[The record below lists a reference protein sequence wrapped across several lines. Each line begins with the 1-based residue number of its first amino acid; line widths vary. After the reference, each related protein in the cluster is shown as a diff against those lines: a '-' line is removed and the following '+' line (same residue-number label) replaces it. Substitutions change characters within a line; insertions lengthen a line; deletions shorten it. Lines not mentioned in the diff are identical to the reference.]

1 MNKKISTLFKIF
13 SSILWVPVTLCI
25 SLEIITFSDW
35 VYEYNWTRNQ
45 ISQNTGIKIDQLN
58 QVSDQIKDYFR
69 DDQEKLEVLLQQP
82 GKEVFNLFNQ
92 KEIDHMVDVKNLIKT
107 TILFERVGLT
117 LLIIFFVFYLF
128 REGYISFYENL
139 KIIMLVSFLIWSI
152 LLFLIVFGM
161 IVDFNYTFT
170 LFHKIMFTNDLWIL
184 DPNSDFLIMIY
195 PQRFFLEISAAIII
209 LFILINIIIFLSFYS
224 FRKFIYPR

>member
-1 MNKKISTLFKIF
+1 MNKKISTSFKIF

-45 ISQNTGIKIDQLN
+45 ISQNTGLKTDQLN
-58 QVSDQIKDYFR
+58 EVSDQIKGYFK
-69 DDQEKLEVLLQQP
+69 DDQEKLEILLQQP
-82 GKEVFNLFNQ
+82 GRQVFSLFNQ
-92 KEIDHMVDVKNLIKT
+92 KEIDHMIDVKNLIQAT
-107 TILFERVGLT
+107 LLFERIGLV
-117 LLIIFFVFYLF
+117 LLLVFFIFFLF
-128 REGYISFYENL
+128 REGSKIFYENF
-139 KIIMLVSFLIWSI
+139 KRIILGSFLIWSI
-152 LLFLIVFGM
+152 LLFLIIFGM

-184 DPNSDFLIMIY
+184 DPNADFLIMIF

-209 LFILINIIIFLSFYS
+209 LFLLINLIIYFSIFSFW
-224 FRKFIYPR
+224 KFFTPR

>member
-1 MNKKISTLFKIF
+1 MNKKISTSIKIF

-117 LLIIFFVFYLF
+117 LLIIFFMFYLF
-128 REGYISFYENL
+128 KEGYVSFYENL
-139 KIIMLVSFLIWSI
+139 KRIMLLSFLIWGI

>member
-1 MNKKISTLFKIF
+1 MNKKISTSIKIF

-92 KEIDHMVDVKNLIKT
+92 KEIDHMVDVKNLIRT

-139 KIIMLVSFLIWSI
+139 KRIILVSFLIWSI

>member
-1 MNKKISTLFKIF
+1 MNKKISTSFKIF

-45 ISQNTGIKIDQLN
+45 ISQNTGLKIDQLN
-58 QVSDQIKDYFR
+58 EVSDQIKGYFK
-69 DDQEKLEVLLQQP
+69 DDQEKLEILLQQP
-82 GKEVFNLFNQ
+82 GRQVFSLFNQ
-92 KEIDHMVDVKNLIKT
+92 KEIDHMIDVKNLIQAT
-107 TILFERVGLT
+107 LLFERIGLV
-117 LLIIFFVFYLF
+117 LLLVFFIFFLF
-128 REGYISFYENL
+128 REGSNIFYENF
-139 KIIMLVSFLIWSI
+139 KRIILGSFLIWSI
-152 LLFLIVFGM
+152 LLFLIIFGM

-184 DPNSDFLIMIY
+184 DPNADFLIMIF

-209 LFILINIIIFLSFYS
+209 LFLLINLIIYFLIFSFW
-224 FRKFIYPR
+224 KFFTPR

>member
-1 MNKKISTLFKIF
+1 MNKKISTSIKIF

-69 DDQEKLEVLLQQP
+69 DDQVKLEVLLQQP
-82 GKEVFNLFNQ
+82 GKEVLNLFNQ

-107 TILFERVGLT
+107 TILFERVGLI

-139 KIIMLVSFLIWSI
+139 KRIMLVSFLIWSI

-209 LFILINIIIFLSFYS
+209 LFILINLIIFLSFYS
-224 FRKFIYPR
+224 IRKLIYPR

>member
-1 MNKKISTLFKIF
+1 MNKKISTSIKIF

>member
-1 MNKKISTLFKIF
+1 MNKKISTSIKIF
-13 SSILWVPVTLCI
+13 SSFLWVPVRLCI
-25 SLEIITFSDW
+25 SFEIITFSDW

-69 DDQEKLEVLLQQP
+69 DDQVKLEVLLQQP
-82 GKEVFNLFNQ
+82 GKEVLNLFNQ

-107 TILFERVGLT
+107 TILFERAGLI

-139 KIIMLVSFLIWSI
+139 KRIMLVSFLIWSI

-209 LFILINIIIFLSFYS
+209 LFILINLIIFLSFYS
-224 FRKFIYPR
+224 IRKLIYPR

>member
-1 MNKKISTLFKIF
+1 MI
-13 SSILWVPVTLCI
+13 
-25 SLEIITFSDW
+25 
-35 VYEYNWTRNQ
+35 
-45 ISQNTGIKIDQLN
+45 
-58 QVSDQIKDYFR
+58 
-69 DDQEKLEVLLQQP
+69 
-82 GKEVFNLFNQ
+82 
-92 KEIDHMVDVKNLIKT
+92 
-107 TILFERVGLT
+107 

-139 KIIMLVSFLIWSI
+139 KRIMLVSFLIWSI

-209 LFILINIIIFLSFYS
+209 LFILINLIIFLSFYS
-224 FRKFIYPR
+224 IRKLIYPR

>member
-1 MNKKISTLFKIF
+1 MNKKISTSIKIF

-69 DDQEKLEVLLQQP
+69 DDQVKLEVLLQQP
-82 GKEVFNLFNQ
+82 GKEVLNLFNQ

-107 TILFERVGLT
+107 TILFERVGLI

-139 KIIMLVSFLIWSI
+139 KRIMLVSFLIWSI

-184 DPNSDFLIMIY
+184 DPNSDFLFMIY

-209 LFILINIIIFLSFYS
+209 LFILINLIIFLSFYS
-224 FRKFIYPR
+224 IRKLIYPR

>member
-1 MNKKISTLFKIF
+1 MNKKISTSIKIF

-69 DDQEKLEVLLQQP
+69 DDQVKLEVLLQQP
-82 GKEVFNLFNQ
+82 GKEVLNLFNQ

-107 TILFERVGLT
+107 TILFERTGLI

-139 KIIMLVSFLIWSI
+139 KRIMLVSFLIWSI

-209 LFILINIIIFLSFYS
+209 LFILINLIIFLSFYS
-224 FRKFIYPR
+224 IRKLIYTR

>member
-1 MNKKISTLFKIF
+1 MNKKISTSIKIF

-69 DDQEKLEVLLQQP
+69 DDQVKLEVLLQQP
-82 GKEVFNLFNQ
+82 GKEVLILFNQ

-107 TILFERVGLT
+107 TILFERTGLI

-139 KIIMLVSFLIWSI
+139 KRIMLVSFLIWSI

-209 LFILINIIIFLSFYS
+209 LFILINLIIFLSFYS
-224 FRKFIYPR
+224 IRKLIYPR

>member
-1 MNKKISTLFKIF
+1 MNKKISTSFKIF

-45 ISQNTGIKIDQLN
+45 ISQNTGLKIDQLN
-58 QVSDQIKDYFR
+58 EVSDQIKGYFK
-69 DDQEKLEVLLQQP
+69 DDQEKLEILLQQP
-82 GKEVFNLFNQ
+82 GRQVFSLFNQ
-92 KEIDHMVDVKNLIKT
+92 KEIDHMIDVKNLIQAT
-107 TILFERVGLT
+107 LLFERIGLV
-117 LLIIFFVFYLF
+117 LLLVFFIFFLF
-128 REGYISFYENL
+128 REGSKIFYENF
-139 KIIMLVSFLIWSI
+139 KRIILGSFLIWSI
-152 LLFLIVFGM
+152 LLFLIIFGM

-184 DPNSDFLIMIY
+184 DPNADFLIMIF

-209 LFILINIIIFLSFYS
+209 LFLLINLIIYFSIFSFW
-224 FRKFIYPR
+224 KFFTPR

>member
-1 MNKKISTLFKIF
+1 MNKKISTSIKIF

-45 ISQNTGIKIDQLN
+45 ISQNTGLKIDQLN
-58 QVSDQIKDYFR
+58 EVSDQIKGYFK
-69 DDQEKLEVLLQQP
+69 DDQEKLEILLQQP
-82 GKEVFNLFNQ
+82 GRQVFSLFNQ
-92 KEIDHMVDVKNLIKT
+92 KEIDHMIDVKNLIQAT
-107 TILFERVGLT
+107 LLFERIGLV
-117 LLIIFFVFYLF
+117 LLLVFFIFFLF
-128 REGYISFYENL
+128 REGSKIFYENF
-139 KIIMLVSFLIWSI
+139 KRIILGSFLIWSI
-152 LLFLIVFGM
+152 LLFLIIFGM

-184 DPNSDFLIMIY
+184 DPNADFLIMIF

-209 LFILINIIIFLSFYS
+209 LFLLINLIIYFSIFSFW
-224 FRKFIYPR
+224 KFFTPR

>member
-1 MNKKISTLFKIF
+1 MNKKISTSIKIF

-69 DDQEKLEVLLQQP
+69 DDQEKLEVLLQEP

-107 TILFERVGLT
+107 TILFERVGLI

-139 KIIMLVSFLIWSI
+139 KRIMLVSFLIWSI

-209 LFILINIIIFLSFYS
+209 LFILINLIIFLSFYS
-224 FRKFIYPR
+224 IRNLIYPR

>member
-1 MNKKISTLFKIF
+1 MNKKISTSIKIF

-82 GKEVFNLFNQ
+82 GKEVLNLFNQ

-107 TILFERVGLT
+107 TILFERVGLI

-139 KIIMLVSFLIWSI
+139 KRIMLVSFLIWSI

-209 LFILINIIIFLSFYS
+209 LFILINLIIFLSFYS
-224 FRKFIYPR
+224 IRNLIYPR

>member
-1 MNKKISTLFKIF
+1 MNKKISTSFKIF

-45 ISQNTGIKIDQLN
+45 ISQNTGLKIDQLN
-58 QVSDQIKDYFR
+58 EVSDQIKGYFK
-69 DDQEKLEVLLQQP
+69 DDQEKLEILLQQP
-82 GKEVFNLFNQ
+82 GRQVFSLFNQ
-92 KEIDHMVDVKNLIKT
+92 KEIDHMIDVKNLIQAT
-107 TILFERVGLT
+107 LLFERIGLV
-117 LLIIFFVFYLF
+117 LLLVFFIFFLF
-128 REGYISFYENL
+128 REGSNIFYENF
-139 KIIMLVSFLIWSI
+139 KRIILGSFLIWSI
-152 LLFLIVFGM
+152 LLFLIIFGM

-184 DPNSDFLIMIY
+184 DPNNDFLIMIF

-209 LFILINIIIFLSFYS
+209 LFLLINLIIYFLIFSFW
-224 FRKFIYPR
+224 KFFTPR

>member
-1 MNKKISTLFKIF
+1 MNKKISTSIKIF

-35 VYEYNWTRNQ
+35 IYEYNWTRNQ

-69 DDQEKLEVLLQQP
+69 DDQEKLEVLLQEP

-107 TILFERVGLT
+107 TILFERVGLI

-128 REGYISFYENL
+128 RVGYISFYKNL
-139 KIIMLVSFLIWSI
+139 KRIILVSFLIWSI

-209 LFILINIIIFLSFYS
+209 LFILINLIIFLSFYS
-224 FRKFIYPR
+224 IRKLIYPR

>member
-1 MNKKISTLFKIF
+1 MNKKISTSFKIF

-45 ISQNTGIKIDQLN
+45 ISQNTGLKIDQLN
-58 QVSDQIKDYFR
+58 EVSDQIKGYFK
-69 DDQEKLEVLLQQP
+69 DDQEKLEILLQQP
-82 GKEVFNLFNQ
+82 GRQVFSLFNQ
-92 KEIDHMVDVKNLIKT
+92 KEIDHMIDVKNLIQAT
-107 TILFERVGLT
+107 LLFERIGLV
-117 LLIIFFVFYLF
+117 LLLVFFIFFLF
-128 REGYISFYENL
+128 REGSKIFYENF
-139 KIIMLVSFLIWSI
+139 KRIILGSFLIWSI
-152 LLFLIVFGM
+152 LLFLIIFGM

-184 DPNSDFLIMIY
+184 DHNADFLIMIF

-209 LFILINIIIFLSFYS
+209 LFLLINLIIYFSIFSFW
-224 FRKFIYPR
+224 KFFTPR

>member
-1 MNKKISTLFKIF
+1 MNKKISTSFKIF

-69 DDQEKLEVLLQQP
+69 DDQVKLEVLLQQP
-82 GKEVFNLFNQ
+82 GKEVLNLFNQ

-107 TILFERVGLT
+107 TILFERTGLI

-139 KIIMLVSFLIWSI
+139 KRIMLVSFLIWSI

-209 LFILINIIIFLSFYS
+209 LFILINLIIFLSFYS
-224 FRKFIYPR
+224 IRKLIYPR

>member
-1 MNKKISTLFKIF
+1 MNKKISTSFKIF

-45 ISQNTGIKIDQLN
+45 ISQNTGLKIDQLN
-58 QVSDQIKDYFR
+58 EVSDQIKGYFK
-69 DDQEKLEVLLQQP
+69 DDQEKLEILLQQP
-82 GKEVFNLFNQ
+82 GRQVFSLFNQ
-92 KEIDHMVDVKNLIKT
+92 KEIDHMIDVKNLIQAT
-107 TILFERVGLT
+107 LLFERIGLV
-117 LLIIFFVFYLF
+117 LLLVFFIFFLF
-128 REGYISFYENL
+128 REGSNIFYENF
-139 KIIMLVSFLIWSI
+139 KRIILGSFLIWSI
-152 LLFLIVFGM
+152 LLFLIIFGM

-184 DPNSDFLIMIY
+184 GPNNDFLIMIF

-209 LFILINIIIFLSFYS
+209 LFLLINLIIYFLIFSFW
-224 FRKFIYPR
+224 KFFTPR

>member
-1 MNKKISTLFKIF
+1 MNKKISTSIKIF

-139 KIIMLVSFLIWSI
+139 KRIMLVSFLIWSI

>member
-1 MNKKISTLFKIF
+1 MNKKISTSIKIF

-69 DDQEKLEVLLQQP
+69 DDQVKLEVLLQQP
-82 GKEVFNLFNQ
+82 GKEVLNLFNQ

-107 TILFERVGLT
+107 TILFERTGLI

-139 KIIMLVSFLIWSI
+139 KRIMLVSFLIWSI

-195 PQRFFLEISAAIII
+195 PQRFFLEIN
-209 LFILINIIIFLSFYS
+209 LIIFLSFYS
-224 FRKFIYPR
+224 IRKLIYPR

>member
-1 MNKKISTLFKIF
+1 MNKKISTSIKIF

-69 DDQEKLEVLLQQP
+69 DDQVKLEVLLQQP
-82 GKEVFNLFNQ
+82 GKEVLNLFNQ

-107 TILFERVGLT
+107 TILFERAGLI

-139 KIIMLVSFLIWSI
+139 KRIMLVSFLIWSI

-195 PQRFFLEISAAIII
+195 PQSFFLEITAAIII
-209 LFILINIIIFLSFYS
+209 LFILINLIIFLSFYS
-224 FRKFIYPR
+224 IRKLIYPR

>member
-1 MNKKISTLFKIF
+1 MNKKISTSIKIF

-69 DDQEKLEVLLQQP
+69 DDQEKLEVLLQEP

-107 TILFERVGLT
+107 TILFERTGLI

-139 KIIMLVSFLIWSI
+139 KRIMLVSFLIWSI

-209 LFILINIIIFLSFYS
+209 LFILINLIIFLSFYS
-224 FRKFIYPR
+224 IRKLIYPR

>member
-1 MNKKISTLFKIF
+1 MNKKISTSIKIF

-69 DDQEKLEVLLQQP
+69 DDQVKLEVLLQQP
-82 GKEVFNLFNQ
+82 GKEVLNLFNQ

-107 TILFERVGLT
+107 TILFERAGLI

-128 REGYISFYENL
+128 REGYISFYKNL
-139 KIIMLVSFLIWSI
+139 KRIMLVSFLIWSI

-209 LFILINIIIFLSFYS
+209 LFILINLIIFLSFYS
-224 FRKFIYPR
+224 IRKLIYPR

>member
-1 MNKKISTLFKIF
+1 MNKKISTSFKIF

-45 ISQNTGIKIDQLN
+45 ISQNTGLKIDQLN
-58 QVSDQIKDYFR
+58 EVSDQIKGYFK
-69 DDQEKLEVLLQQP
+69 DDQEKLEILLQQP
-82 GKEVFNLFNQ
+82 GRQVFSLFNQ
-92 KEIDHMVDVKNLIKT
+92 KEIDHMIDVKNLIQAT
-107 TILFERVGLT
+107 LLFERIGLV
-117 LLIIFFVFYLF
+117 LLLVFFIFFLF
-128 REGYISFYENL
+128 REGSKIFYENF
-139 KIIMLVSFLIWSI
+139 KRIILGSFLIWSI
-152 LLFLIVFGM
+152 LLFLIIFGM

-184 DPNSDFLIMIY
+184 DPNNDFLIMIF

-209 LFILINIIIFLSFYS
+209 LFLLINLIIYFSIFSFW
-224 FRKFIYPR
+224 KFFTPR

>member
-1 MNKKISTLFKIF
+1 MNKKISTSFKIF

-69 DDQEKLEVLLQQP
+69 DDQEKLEVLLQPP
-82 GKEVFNLFNQ
+82 GKEVLNLFNQ

-107 TILFERVGLT
+107 TILFERAGL
-117 LLIIFFVFYLF
+117 
-128 REGYISFYENL
+128 
-139 KIIMLVSFLIWSI
+139 I
-152 LLFLIVFGM
+152 LL
-161 IVDFNYTFT
+161 
-170 LFHKIMFTNDLWIL
+170 
-184 DPNSDFLIMIY
+184 
-195 PQRFFLEISAAIII
+195 II
-209 LFILINIIIFLSFYS
+209 LFIFIILKSYNVV
-224 FRKFIYPR
+224 

>member
-1 MNKKISTLFKIF
+1 MNKKISTSIKIF

-209 LFILINIIIFLSFYS
+209 LFILINLIIFLSFFS

>member
-1 MNKKISTLFKIF
+1 MNKKISTSIKIF

-69 DDQEKLEVLLQQP
+69 DDQVKLEVLLQQP
-82 GKEVFNLFNQ
+82 GKEVLNLFNQ

-107 TILFERVGLT
+107 TILFERAGLI

-139 KIIMLVSFLIWSI
+139 KRIMLVSFLIWSI

-209 LFILINIIIFLSFYS
+209 LFILINLIIFLSFYS
-224 FRKFIYPR
+224 IRKLIYPR

>member
-1 MNKKISTLFKIF
+1 MNKKISTSIKIF

-35 VYEYNWTRNQ
+35 IYEYNWTRNQ

-69 DDQEKLEVLLQQP
+69 DDQEKLEVLLQEP

-107 TILFERVGLT
+107 TILFERVGLI

-128 REGYISFYENL
+128 REGYISFYKNL
-139 KIIMLVSFLIWSI
+139 KRIMLVSFLIWSI

-209 LFILINIIIFLSFYS
+209 LFILINLIIFLSFYS

>member
-1 MNKKISTLFKIF
+1 MNKKISTSFKIF

-45 ISQNTGIKIDQLN
+45 ISQNTGLKIDQLN
-58 QVSDQIKDYFR
+58 EVSDQIKGYFK
-69 DDQEKLEVLLQQP
+69 DDQEKLEILLQQP
-82 GKEVFNLFNQ
+82 GRQVFSLFNQ
-92 KEIDHMVDVKNLIKT
+92 KEIDHMIDVKNLIQAT
-107 TILFERVGLT
+107 LLFERIGLV
-117 LLIIFFVFYLF
+117 LLLVFFIFFLF
-128 REGYISFYENL
+128 REGSNIFYENF
-139 KIIMLVSFLIWSI
+139 KRIILGSFLIWSI
-152 LLFLIVFGM
+152 LLFLIIFGM

-184 DPNSDFLIMIY
+184 DPNTDFLIMIF

-209 LFILINIIIFLSFYS
+209 LFLLINLIIYFLIFSFW
-224 FRKFIYPR
+224 KFFTPR